1 LELEASVLDQYHQHY
16 CYQHRRRQ
24 HRRRQH
30 RRRHGINILSSSNIL
45 DNNITLREGDGKAG
59 MSKQTLHL
67 SNYQY
72 HCN

>member
-16 CYQHRRRQ
+16 CYQ

-59 MSKQTLHL
+59 MSKQTLHFVEL
-67 SNYQY
+67 SISM
-72 HCN
+72 